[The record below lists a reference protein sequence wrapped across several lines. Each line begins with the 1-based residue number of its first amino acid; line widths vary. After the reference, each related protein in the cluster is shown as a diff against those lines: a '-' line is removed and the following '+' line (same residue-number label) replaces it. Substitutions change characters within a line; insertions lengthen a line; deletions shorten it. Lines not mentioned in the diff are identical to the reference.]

1 VRRFRF
7 HSLLLIATALTA
19 SCGGVEAPPAVAPP
33 GPPRIIS
40 LSPSV
45 TDTLV
50 ALGAGPQI
58 VGVCAVQGGGDR
70 LPGVPDVAA
79 FGTVDAERILT
90 LRPSF
95 CATVRGMQDP
105 QALADLRRLGLEV
118 VEYPVDTL
126 AQLWACTEDLGRR
139 AGLPEAGVKLAEEGR
154 SRVARAGA
162 GTGVGRPRV
171 AILLSV
177 EPTVVAGEGT
187 FLAELLSVSGFT
199 NVAAPLRGYPQMD
212 AEALARSRPDALIF
226 PQGDLPEE
234 SAAGV
239 ADLLGHIVQSKPLLV
254 GVEADLLVRPG
265 PRTPEAVE
273 HLAELGRRLRRV
285 GSP

>member
-1 VRRFRF
+1 MRRFRF
-7 HSLLLIATALTA
+7 HSSLLLATALTA
-19 SCGGVEAPPAVAPP
+19 SCGGVQAPPDASPP
-33 GPPRIIS
+33 GSPRIVS

-50 ALGAGPQI
+50 ALGAGPKI
-58 VGVCAVQGGGDR
+58 VGACAVRGRGDR

-79 FGTVDAERILT
+79 FGTVDAERILA
-90 LRPSF
+90 LRPTL
-95 CATVRGMQDP
+95 CATVLGMQDP
-105 QALADLRRLGLEV
+105 QALSDLRRLGLEV

-139 AGLPEAGVKLAEEGR
+139 AGLPEAGVKLSEEWR
-154 SRVARAGA
+154 SRVARAA
-162 GTGVGRPRV
+162 ASPGVDRPKV

-177 EPTVVAGEGT
+177 EPAVVAGEGT

-199 NVAAPLRGYPQMD
+199 NIAAPLRGYPQMD

-226 PQGDLPEE
+226 PEGDLPRE
-234 SAAGV
+234 SAEGV
-239 ADLLGHIVQSKPLLV
+239 VGLLGRIAPSEPLLL

-273 HLAELGRRLRRV
+273 RLAELRRRLRR
-285 GSP
+285 GGAP